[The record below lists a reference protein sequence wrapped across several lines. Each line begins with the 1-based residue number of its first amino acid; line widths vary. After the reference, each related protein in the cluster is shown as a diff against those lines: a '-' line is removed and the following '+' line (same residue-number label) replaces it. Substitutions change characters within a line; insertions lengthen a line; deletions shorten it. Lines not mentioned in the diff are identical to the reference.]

1 MMKQGV
7 QVLNYVHSRK
17 LSWSEECRRR
27 GGPFFNCSVTE
38 EQTAYSCCHCCE
50 ELDYVKSRI
59 VAETQAFPGQG
70 IFIDNIHATT
80 GMLDYYRQISETIQ
94 SNQTDGQHRMVVF
107 NGDLYAEPDGTHM
120 TGCDLRYFDLADL
133 YISFEGNSWDFP
145 LEPTDNYTCNVSKLM
160 HAHPQHQV
168 KNAAIMYNA
177 LPSEWRS
184 LLELARS
191 QGYTKFYVGSN
202 ASVDPLGNA
211 SYQGLNAALPSF
223 FEEMVDYI
231 AGLNRRGT
239 AYSSKSDDGEGTAQR
254 MNILFL

>member
-1 MMKQGV
+1 
-7 QVLNYVHSRK
+7 
-17 LSWSEECRRR
+17 
-27 GGPFFNCSVTE
+27 
-38 EQTAYSCCHCCE
+38 
-50 ELDYVKSRI
+50 
-59 VAETQAFPGQG
+59 
-70 IFIDNIHATT
+70 
-80 GMLDYYRQISETIQ
+80 
-94 SNQTDGQHRMVVF
+94 
-107 NGDLYAEPDGTHM
+107 M
-120 TGCDLRYFDLADL
+120 TGCDLRYFDLADV
-133 YISFEGNSWDFP
+133 YISFEGNSWEFP
-145 LEPTDNYTCNVSKLM
+145 LEPSDNYTCNVSRLM

-231 AGLNRRGT
+231 AGLNRRTGSMDKPND
-239 AYSSKSDDGEGTAQR
+239 AKEQR
-254 MNILFL
+254 SA